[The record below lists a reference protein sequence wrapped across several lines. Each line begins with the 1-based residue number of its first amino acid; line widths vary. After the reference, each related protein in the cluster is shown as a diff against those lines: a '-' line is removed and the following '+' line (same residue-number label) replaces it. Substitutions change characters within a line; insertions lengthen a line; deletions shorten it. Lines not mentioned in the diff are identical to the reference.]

1 MGVFD
6 GFSRD
11 GRSSPDEVTREE
23 LASALEA
30 DAWALVDVREIHEF
44 DAGHVPGSVNMPLSS
59 FQPSALPTEKP
70 LVLICRSGVRSANA
84 LHAARAA
91 GVAEI
96 RHYRGGVIGWANGG
110 GELV

>member
-1 MGVFD
+1 MGV
-6 GFSRD
+6 
-11 GRSSPDEVTREE
+11 PDEVSREE
-23 LASALEA
+23 LATALKA
-30 DAWALVDVREIHEF
+30 DAWRLVDVREIHEF
-44 DAGHVPGSVNMPLSS
+44 EAGHVPGSVNMPLSS
-59 FQPSALPTEKP
+59 FEPKALPTDKP

-84 LHAARAA
+84 LSHARAA